1 MKRLL
6 TSFVLSAF
14 TASLCAFAEPAAEID
29 TYVAKPAQEINN
41 IKKQAK
47 TDENLLLAEAIKST
61 REEADQE
68 AIAALKTEIKT
79 VTESLVIPNGK
90 KLMEEPQYVAHV
102 IRCKNATEGLF
113 TTFIYLRLED
123 IIKTPEDI
131 DAIMAKG
138 SWEETATFILA
149 ESEKSEA
156 TGVAAEP
163 TVETAVP
170 TDGTETKAVPTQD
183 DTATSANIEES
194 EKEITEDGPKD
205 NVEAA
210 SKVTEE
216 AKEAEKVAN
225 ASEEKQV
232 TSQPQAESKAATTT
246 TVATPQAETST
257 APKTAFEKL
266 IDDLSNA
273 GMKATCKIKLQNAYK
288 LHKIAGCGE
297 YSTCSN
303 PKASYIVA
311 SGNDGYV
318 VLGPDRQGTRKNYTT
333 NVDNDKLSNYETVFW
348 FRR

>member
-163 TVETAVP
+163 TAETAVP
-170 TDGTETKAVPTQD
+170 TDSTETKAVPTQD

-194 EKEITEDGPKD
+194 EKEITEDNPKE
-205 NVEAA
+205 NVEEA
-210 SKVTEE
+210 SKDTEE
-216 AKEAEKVAN
+216 AKETEK
-225 ASEEKQV
+225 
-232 TSQPQAESKAATTT
+232 ATTP
-246 TVATPQAETST
+246 VAEATPQTETST

-273 GMKATCKIKLQNAYK
+273 GMKATCKTKLQNAYK

-333 NVDNDKLSNYETVFW
+333 NVDNDKLSNYEPVFW